1 METKK
6 SIISVMALLCST
18 LLYGQ
23 SNTGAFQTICEH
35 NRTFVNNAGDKTQED
50 VSDSICFTD
59 SITKDSAQAPTT
71 AYSDLSIEQL
81 EKLIKLYESYKQDK
95 RERRTLI
102 KQNNQQVLSYYN
114 GENHELSLANL
125 IDVIEEVGLNNQLFV
140 LAQAVLE
147 TGHFTSPVCKNYHNL
162 FGLYDS
168 KHKDYYR
175 FARWEDSVVGYQK
188 FIQYRYKG
196 GNYLKFLK
204 RIGYAED
211 PRYTTT
217 VAKIATQLYKRLFT
231 QEYYQDI
238 EQRKSYLE

>member
-6 SIISVMALLCST
+6 SILSVMALLCST
-18 LLYGQ
+18 IVFGQ
-23 SNTGAFQTICEH
+23 SINESFHTIMEHHRPIVINTKDNG
-35 NRTFVNNAGDKTQED
+35 QEE
-50 VSDSICFTD
+50 VFDSVAMKESLTV
-59 SITKDSAQAPTT
+59 DSAQVTNID
-71 AYSDLSIEQL
+71 YSDLSIEQL
-81 EKLIKLYESYKQDK
+81 EKLIVLYENYINKK
-95 RERRTLI
+95 RESSTLI
-102 KQNNQQVLSYYN
+102 RHDNQQVLSYYT
-114 GENHELSLANL
+114 GESHELTITNL
-125 IDVIEEVGLNNQLFV
+125 IDVIEEVGLSNQLFV

-175 FARWEDSVVGYQK
+175 FARWEDSVIGYQK

-196 GNYLKFLK
+196 GNYLQFLK

-231 QEYYQDI
+231 Q
-238 EQRKSYLE
+238 

>member
-1 METKK
+1 
-6 SIISVMALLCST
+6 MALLCST
-18 LLYGQ
+18 IVFGQ
-23 SNTGAFQTICEH
+23 SINESFHTIREH
-35 NRTFVNNAGDKTQED
+35 YRPIVNDTKDKGQED
-50 VSDSICFTD
+50 VLDSVAMKD
-59 SITKDSAQAPTT
+59 SMTVDSAQVMNTD
-71 AYSDLSIEQL
+71 YSDLSIEQL
-81 EKLIKLYESYKQDK
+81 EELIILYENYLHKK
-95 RERRTLI
+95 RESSTLI
-102 KQNNQQVLSYYN
+102 RHNNQQVLSYYT
-114 GENHELSLANL
+114 GDSQELTLANL
-125 IDVIEEVGLNNQLFV
+125 IDVIEEVGLSNQLFV

-175 FARWEDSVVGYQK
+175 FDRWEDSVVGYQK

-196 GNYLKFLK
+196 GNYLQFLK

-231 QEYYQDI
+231 
-238 EQRKSYLE
+238 K

>member
-1 METKK
+1 
-6 SIISVMALLCST
+6 MALLCST
-18 LLYGQ
+18 IVFGQ
-23 SNTGAFQTICEH
+23 SINESFHTIRAHCRPIVINTK
-35 NRTFVNNAGDKTQED
+35 DKGQED
-50 VSDSICFTD
+50 ALDSVAM
-59 SITKDSAQAPTT
+59 KDSMT
-71 AYSDLSIEQL
+71 ADSAHVMNTDYSSLSIEQL
-81 EKLIKLYESYKQDK
+81 EKLIILYENYLHKK
-95 RERRTLI
+95 RESSTLI
-102 KQNNQQVLSYYN
+102 EHNNQQVISYYT
-114 GENHELSLANL
+114 GESHELTLANL
-125 IDVIEEVGLNNQLFV
+125 IDVIEEVGLSNQLFV

-175 FARWEDSVVGYQK
+175 FARWEDSVIGYQK

-196 GNYLKFLK
+196 GNYLQFLK

-231 QEYYQDI
+231 Q
-238 EQRKSYLE
+238 

>member
-6 SIISVMALLCST
+6 SILSVMALLCST
-18 LLYGQ
+18 IVFGQ
-23 SNTGAFQTICEH
+23 SINESFHTIREHHRPIVINTK
-35 NRTFVNNAGDKTQED
+35 DKVQED
-50 VSDSICFTD
+50 ALGSVAM
-59 SITKDSAQAPTT
+59 KDSMT
-71 AYSDLSIEQL
+71 ADSSQVMNTDYSDLSIEQL
-81 EKLIKLYESYKQDK
+81 EKLIILYENYIHKK
-95 RERRTLI
+95 RESSTLI
-102 KQNNQQVLSYYN
+102 EHNNQQVISYYT
-114 GENHELSLANL
+114 GESHELTLTNL
-125 IDVIEEVGLNNQLFV
+125 IDVIEEVGLSNQLFV

-175 FARWEDSVVGYQK
+175 FDRWEDSVVGYQK

-196 GNYLKFLK
+196 GNYLQFLK

-217 VAKIATQLYKRLFT
+217 VAKIATKLYKRLFT
-231 QEYYQDI
+231 Q
-238 EQRKSYLE
+238 

>member
-1 METKK
+1 METRK
-6 SIISVMALLCST
+6 SILSVMALLCST
-18 LLYGQ
+18 IVFGQ
-23 SNTGAFQTICEH
+23 SINESFHTIMAHYRPIVINTKDKGQE
-35 NRTFVNNAGDKTQED
+35 NAL
-50 VSDSICFTD
+50 DSVAMKD
-59 SITKDSAQAPTT
+59 SMTADSAQVMNTD
-71 AYSDLSIEQL
+71 YSGLSIEQL
-81 EKLIKLYESYKQDK
+81 EKLIILYENYLHKK
-95 RERRTLI
+95 RESSTI
-102 KQNNQQVLSYYN
+102 IEHNNQQVISYYT
-114 GENHELSLANL
+114 GESHELTLANL
-125 IDVIEEVGLNNQLFV
+125 IDVIEEIGLSNQLFV

-175 FARWEDSVVGYQK
+175 FARWEDSVIGYQK

-196 GNYLKFLK
+196 GNYLQFLK

-231 QEYYQDI
+231 Q
-238 EQRKSYLE
+238 

>member
-6 SIISVMALLCST
+6 LILSVMALLCST
-18 LLYGQ
+18 IVFGQ
-23 SNTGAFQTICEH
+23 SINESFHTIMAHYRPIVINTKDKGQE
-35 NRTFVNNAGDKTQED
+35 NAL
-50 VSDSICFTD
+50 DSVAMKD
-59 SITKDSAQAPTT
+59 SMTADSAQVMNTD
-71 AYSDLSIEQL
+71 YSGLSIEQL
-81 EKLIKLYESYKQDK
+81 EKLIILYENYLHKK
-95 RERRTLI
+95 RESSTLI
-102 KQNNQQVLSYYN
+102 EHNNQQVISYYT
-114 GENHELSLANL
+114 GESHELTLANL
-125 IDVIEEVGLNNQLFV
+125 IDVIEEVGLSNQLFV

-196 GNYLKFLK
+196 GNYLQFLK

-231 QEYYQDI
+231 Q
-238 EQRKSYLE
+238 

>member
-1 METKK
+1 
-6 SIISVMALLCST
+6 MALLCST
-18 LLYGQ
+18 IVLGQ
-23 SNTGAFQTICEH
+23 SINESFHNIREHYRPIVNYTKDKGQELAF
-35 NRTFVNNAGDKTQED
+35 
-50 VSDSICFTD
+50 DSVAIKD
-59 SITKDSAQAPTT
+59 SMTVDSAQVMNTD
-71 AYSDLSIEQL
+71 YSDLSIEQL
-81 EKLIKLYESYKQDK
+81 EELIILYENYLHKK
-95 RERRTLI
+95 RESSTLI
-102 KQNNQQVLSYYN
+102 RHNNQQVLSYYT
-114 GENHELSLANL
+114 GDSQELTLANL
-125 IDVIEEVGLNNQLFV
+125 IDVIEEVGLSNQLFV

-175 FARWEDSVVGYQK
+175 FARWEDSVIGYQK

-196 GNYLKFLK
+196 GNYLQFLK

-231 QEYYQDI
+231 Q
-238 EQRKSYLE
+238 

>member
-6 SIISVMALLCST
+6 SILSVMALLCST
-18 LLYGQ
+18 IVFGQ
-23 SNTGAFQTICEH
+23 SINESFHTIMAH
-35 NRTFVNNAGDKTQED
+35 YRPIVIN
-50 VSDSICFTD
+50 
-59 SITKDSAQAPTT
+59 TKDKGQENALDSVAMKDSMTADSAHVMNTD
-71 AYSDLSIEQL
+71 YSSLSIEQL
-81 EKLIKLYESYKQDK
+81 EKLIILYENYIHKK
-95 RERRTLI
+95 RESSTLI
-102 KQNNQQVLSYYN
+102 EHNNQQVISYYT
-114 GENHELSLANL
+114 GESHELTLANL
-125 IDVIEEVGLNNQLFV
+125 IDVIEEVGLSNQLFV

-196 GNYLKFLK
+196 GNYLQFLK

-231 QEYYQDI
+231 Q
-238 EQRKSYLE
+238 

>member
-1 METKK
+1 
-6 SIISVMALLCST
+6 MALLCST
-18 LLYGQ
+18 IVLGQ
-23 SNTGAFQTICEH
+23 SINESFHTIREHYRPIVNDTKDKGQELAF
-35 NRTFVNNAGDKTQED
+35 
-50 VSDSICFTD
+50 DSVAIKD
-59 SITKDSAQAPTT
+59 SMTVDSAQVMNTD
-71 AYSDLSIEQL
+71 YSDLSIEKL
-81 EKLIKLYESYKQDK
+81 EELIILYENYLHKK
-95 RERRTLI
+95 RESSTLI
-102 KQNNQQVLSYYN
+102 RHNNQQVLSYYT
-114 GENHELSLANL
+114 GDSHELTFANL
-125 IDVIEEVGLNNQLFV
+125 IDVIEEVGLSNQLFV

-175 FARWEDSVVGYQK
+175 FARWEDSVIGYQK

-196 GNYLKFLK
+196 GNYLQFLK

-231 QEYYQDI
+231 Q
-238 EQRKSYLE
+238 

>member
-6 SIISVMALLCST
+6 SILSVMALLCST
-18 LLYGQ
+18 IVFGQ
-23 SNTGAFQTICEH
+23 SINESFHTIRAHCRPIVINTK
-35 NRTFVNNAGDKTQED
+35 DKGQED
-50 VSDSICFTD
+50 ALDSVAMKD
-59 SITKDSAQAPTT
+59 SMTADSAQVMNTD
-71 AYSDLSIEQL
+71 YSGLSIEQL
-81 EKLIKLYESYKQDK
+81 EKLIILYENYLHKK
-95 RERRTLI
+95 RESSTLI
-102 KQNNQQVLSYYN
+102 KQNNQQILRYYN
-114 GENHELSLANL
+114 GESHDLSLANL
-125 IDVIEEVGLNNQLFV
+125 IDVIEEVGLSNQLFV

-196 GNYLKFLK
+196 GNYLQFLK

-231 QEYYQDI
+231 Q
-238 EQRKSYLE
+238 

>member
-6 SIISVMALLCST
+6 SILSVMALLCST
-18 LLYGQ
+18 IVFGQ
-23 SNTGAFQTICEH
+23 SINESFHTIMAHYRPIVINTK
-35 NRTFVNNAGDKTQED
+35 DKVQED
-50 VSDSICFTD
+50 ALDSVAM
-59 SITKDSAQAPTT
+59 KDSMT
-71 AYSDLSIEQL
+71 ADSSQVMNTDYSDLSIEQL
-81 EKLIKLYESYKQDK
+81 EKLIILYENYLHKK
-95 RERRTLI
+95 RESSTLI
-102 KQNNQQVLSYYN
+102 EHNNQQVLSYYT
-114 GENHELSLANL
+114 GESHELTLANL
-125 IDVIEEVGLNNQLFV
+125 IDVIEEVGLSNQLFV

-196 GNYLKFLK
+196 GNYLQFLK
-204 RIGYAED
+204 RIGYAEE

-231 QEYYQDI
+231 Q
-238 EQRKSYLE
+238 

>member
-1 METKK
+1 
-6 SIISVMALLCST
+6 MALLCST
-18 LLYGQ
+18 IVFGQ
-23 SNTGAFQTICEH
+23 SINESFHTIIAH
-35 NRTFVNNAGDKTQED
+35 YRPIVIN
-50 VSDSICFTD
+50 
-59 SITKDSAQAPTT
+59 TKDKGQENALDSVAMKDSMTADSAHVMNTD
-71 AYSDLSIEQL
+71 YSSLSIEQL
-81 EKLIKLYESYKQDK
+81 EKLIILYENYLHKK
-95 RERRTLI
+95 RESSTLI
-102 KQNNQQVLSYYN
+102 EHNNQQVISYYT
-114 GENHELSLANL
+114 GESHELTLANL
-125 IDVIEEVGLNNQLFV
+125 IDVIEEVGLSNQLFV

-196 GNYLKFLK
+196 GNYLQFLK

-231 QEYYQDI
+231 Q
-238 EQRKSYLE
+238 

>member
-18 LLYGQ
+18 IVFGQ
-23 SNTGAFQTICEH
+23 SINESFHTIREH
-35 NRTFVNNAGDKTQED
+35 YRPIVNDTKDKGQED
-50 VSDSICFTD
+50 ALDSVVMKD
-59 SITKDSAQAPTT
+59 SMTVDSAQVMNTD
-71 AYSDLSIEQL
+71 YSDLSIEQL
-81 EKLIKLYESYKQDK
+81 EELIILYENYLHKK
-95 RERRTLI
+95 RESSTLI
-102 KQNNQQVLSYYN
+102 RHNNQQVLSYYT
-114 GENHELSLANL
+114 GDSHELTFANL
-125 IDVIEEVGLNNQLFV
+125 IDVIEEVGLSNQLFV

-196 GNYLKFLK
+196 GNYLQFLK

-231 QEYYQDI
+231 Q
-238 EQRKSYLE
+238 

>member
-6 SIISVMALLCST
+6 SIMSVMALLCST
-18 LLYGQ
+18 IVFGQ
-23 SNTGAFQTICEH
+23 SINESFHTIREH
-35 NRTFVNNAGDKTQED
+35 YRPIVNDTKDKGQED
-50 VSDSICFTD
+50 SLDSVAM
-59 SITKDSAQAPTT
+59 KDSMT
-71 AYSDLSIEQL
+71 ADSSQVMNTDYSDLSIEQL
-81 EKLIKLYESYKQDK
+81 EKLIILYENYIHKK
-95 RERRTLI
+95 RESSTLI
-102 KQNNQQVLSYYN
+102 EHNNQQVLSYYT
-114 GENHELSLANL
+114 GESHELTLTNL
-125 IDVIEEVGLNNQLFV
+125 IDVIEEVGLSNQLFV

-147 TGHFTSPVCKNYHNL
+147 TGHFTSTVCKNYHNL

-175 FARWEDSVVGYQK
+175 FARWEDSVIGYQK

-196 GNYLKFLK
+196 GNYLQFLK

-231 QEYYQDI
+231 Q
-238 EQRKSYLE
+238 

>member
-6 SIISVMALLCST
+6 SIMSVMALLCST
-18 LLYGQ
+18 IVLGQ
-23 SNTGAFQTICEH
+23 SINESFHTIREHYRQIVINTK
-35 NRTFVNNAGDKTQED
+35 DKGQED
-50 VSDSICFTD
+50 ALDSVAMKDTM
-59 SITKDSAQAPTT
+59 TVDSAQVMNTD
-71 AYSDLSIEQL
+71 YSDLSIEQL
-81 EKLIKLYESYKQDK
+81 EKLIILYENHLHKK
-95 RERRTLI
+95 RESSTLI
-102 KQNNQQVLSYYN
+102 RHNNQQVISYYT
-114 GENHELSLANL
+114 GEIHDLTLANL
-125 IDVIEEVGLNNQLFV
+125 IDVIEEVGLSNQLFV

-175 FARWEDSVVGYQK
+175 FARWEDSVIGYQK
-188 FIQYRYKG
+188 LIQYRYKG
-196 GNYLKFLK
+196 GNYLQFLK

-231 QEYYQDI
+231 QE
-238 EQRKSYLE
+238 

>member
-1 METKK
+1 METRK
-6 SIISVMALLCST
+6 SILSVMALLCST
-18 LLYGQ
+18 IVFGQ
-23 SNTGAFQTICEH
+23 SINESFHTIMAH
-35 NRTFVNNAGDKTQED
+35 YRPIVIN
-50 VSDSICFTD
+50 
-59 SITKDSAQAPTT
+59 TKDKGQENALDSVAMKDSMTADSAHVMNTD
-71 AYSDLSIEQL
+71 YSSLSIEQL
-81 EKLIKLYESYKQDK
+81 EKLIILYENYLHKK
-95 RERRTLI
+95 RESSTLI
-102 KQNNQQVLSYYN
+102 EHNNQQVISYYT
-114 GENHELSLANL
+114 GESHELTLANL
-125 IDVIEEVGLNNQLFV
+125 IDVIEEVGLSNQLFV

-196 GNYLKFLK
+196 GNYLQFLK

-231 QEYYQDI
+231 Q
-238 EQRKSYLE
+238 

>member
-1 METKK
+1 
-6 SIISVMALLCST
+6 MALLCST
-18 LLYGQ
+18 IVFGQ
-23 SNTGAFQTICEH
+23 SINESFHTIRAHCRPIVINTK
-35 NRTFVNNAGDKTQED
+35 DKGQED
-50 VSDSICFTD
+50 ALDSVAMKD
-59 SITKDSAQAPTT
+59 SMTADSAQVMNTD
-71 AYSDLSIEQL
+71 YSGLSIEQL
-81 EKLIKLYESYKQDK
+81 EKLIILYENYLHKK
-95 RERRTLI
+95 RESSTLI
-102 KQNNQQVLSYYN
+102 KHNNQQVISYYT
-114 GENHELSLANL
+114 GESHELTLANL
-125 IDVIEEVGLNNQLFV
+125 IDVIEEIGLSNQLFV

-175 FARWEDSVVGYQK
+175 FARWEDSVIGYQK

-196 GNYLKFLK
+196 GNYLQFLK

-231 QEYYQDI
+231 Q
-238 EQRKSYLE
+238 

>member
-1 METKK
+1 
-6 SIISVMALLCST
+6 MALLCST
-18 LLYGQ
+18 IVLGQ
-23 SNTGAFQTICEH
+23 SINESFHTIREYYRPLVINTKHKG
-35 NRTFVNNAGDKTQED
+35 QED
-50 VSDSICFTD
+50 ALDSVAIKD
-59 SITKDSAQAPTT
+59 SMTVDSAQVMNTD
-71 AYSDLSIEQL
+71 YSDLSIEQL
-81 EKLIKLYESYKQDK
+81 EKLIILYENYLHKK
-95 RERRTLI
+95 RESSTLI
-102 KQNNQQVLSYYN
+102 IHNNQQVLSYYT
-114 GENHELSLANL
+114 GDSHELTLTNL
-125 IDVIEEVGLNNQLFV
+125 IDVIEEVGLSNQLFV

-175 FARWEDSVVGYQK
+175 FDRWEDSVVGYQK

-196 GNYLKFLK
+196 GNYLQFLK

-231 QEYYQDI
+231 Q
-238 EQRKSYLE
+238 

>member
-6 SIISVMALLCST
+6 SILSVMALLCST
-18 LLYGQ
+18 IVFGQ
-23 SNTGAFQTICEH
+23 SINESFHTIREHYRPLVINTKDKGQE
-35 NRTFVNNAGDKTQED
+35 NAL
-50 VSDSICFTD
+50 DSVAMKD
-59 SITKDSAQAPTT
+59 SMTADSAQVMNTD
-71 AYSDLSIEQL
+71 YSDLSIEQL
-81 EKLIKLYESYKQDK
+81 EKLIILYENYIRKK
-95 RERRTLI
+95 RESSTLI
-102 KQNNQQVLSYYN
+102 EHNNQQVISYYT
-114 GENHELSLANL
+114 GERHELTLANL
-125 IDVIEEVGLNNQLFV
+125 MDVIEEVGLSNQLFV

-175 FARWEDSVVGYQK
+175 FDRWEDSVIGYQK

-196 GNYLKFLK
+196 GNYLQFLK

-231 QEYYQDI
+231 Q
-238 EQRKSYLE
+238 

>member
-6 SIISVMALLCST
+6 TILSFAALLCST
-18 LLYGQ
+18 FVFGQ
-23 SNTGAFQTICEH
+23 SNNESFHTIMEH
-35 NRTFVNNAGDKTQED
+35 NRHLIINAKDIEQEYMP
-50 VSDSICFTD
+50 DST
-59 SITKDSAQAPTT
+59 TEKDSMTVDSTQVMSAN
-71 AYSDLSIEQL
+71 YSDLSIEQL
-81 EKLIKLYESYKQDK
+81 EKLIILYENYIRKK
-95 RERRTLI
+95 RESNTLTND
-102 KQNNQQVLSYYN
+102 NNQQILKYYN
-114 GENHELSLANL
+114 GESHELTLANL
-125 IDVIEEVGLNNQLFV
+125 IDVIEEVGLSNQLFV

-175 FARWEDSVVGYQK
+175 FARWEDSVIGYQK

-196 GNYLKFLK
+196 GNYLQFLK

-231 QEYYQDI
+231 
-238 EQRKSYLE
+238 K

>member
-6 SIISVMALLCST
+6 SILSVMALLCST
-18 LLYGQ
+18 IVFGQ
-23 SNTGAFQTICEH
+23 SINESFHTIREHYRQIVINTK
-35 NRTFVNNAGDKTQED
+35 DKGQED
-50 VSDSICFTD
+50 ALDSVAMKDTM
-59 SITKDSAQAPTT
+59 TVDSAQVMNTD
-71 AYSDLSIEQL
+71 YSDLSIEQL
-81 EKLIKLYESYKQDK
+81 EKLIILYENHLHKK
-95 RERRTLI
+95 RESSTLI
-102 KQNNQQVLSYYN
+102 RHNNQQVISYYT
-114 GENHELSLANL
+114 GEIHDLTLANL
-125 IDVIEEVGLNNQLFV
+125 IDVIEEVGLSNQLFV

-175 FARWEDSVVGYQK
+175 FARWEDSVIGYQK
-188 FIQYRYKG
+188 LIQYRYKG
-196 GNYLKFLK
+196 GNYLQFLK

-231 QEYYQDI
+231 QE
-238 EQRKSYLE
+238 

>member
-1 METKK
+1 METRKT
-6 SIISVMALLCST
+6 ILSVMALLCST
-18 LLYGQ
+18 IVFGQ
-23 SNTGAFQTICEH
+23 SINESFHTIRAHCRPIVINTK
-35 NRTFVNNAGDKTQED
+35 DKGQED
-50 VSDSICFTD
+50 ALDSVAMKD
-59 SITKDSAQAPTT
+59 SMTADSAQVMNTD
-71 AYSDLSIEQL
+71 YSGLSIEQL
-81 EKLIKLYESYKQDK
+81 EKLIILYENYLHKK
-95 RERRTLI
+95 RESSTLI
-102 KQNNQQVLSYYN
+102 KQNNQQILRYYN
-114 GENHELSLANL
+114 GESHDLSLANL
-125 IDVIEEVGLNNQLFV
+125 IDVIEEVGLSNQLFV

-196 GNYLKFLK
+196 GNYLQFLK

-231 QEYYQDI
+231 Q
-238 EQRKSYLE
+238 

>member
-6 SIISVMALLCST
+6 SILSVMALLCST
-18 LLYGQ
+18 IVFGQ
-23 SNTGAFQTICEH
+23 SINESFHTIMAH
-35 NRTFVNNAGDKTQED
+35 YRPIVIN
-50 VSDSICFTD
+50 
-59 SITKDSAQAPTT
+59 TKDKGQENALDSVAMKDSMT
-71 AYSDLSIEQL
+71 ADSSQVMNTDYSDLSIEQL
-81 EKLIKLYESYKQDK
+81 EKLIILYENYIHKK
-95 RERRTLI
+95 RESSTLI
-102 KQNNQQVLSYYN
+102 EHNNQQVLSYYT
-114 GENHELSLANL
+114 GESHELTLTNL
-125 IDVIEEVGLNNQLFV
+125 IDVIEEVGLSNQLFV

-175 FARWEDSVVGYQK
+175 FARWEDSVIGYQK

-196 GNYLKFLK
+196 GNYLQFLK

-231 QEYYQDI
+231 Q
-238 EQRKSYLE
+238 

>member
-6 SIISVMALLCST
+6 SILSVMALLCST
-18 LLYGQ
+18 IVFGQ
-23 SNTGAFQTICEH
+23 SINESFHTIMAHYRPIVINTKDKGQE
-35 NRTFVNNAGDKTQED
+35 NALDSVAMKDSKTA
-50 VSDSICFTD
+50 
-59 SITKDSAQAPTT
+59 DSAQVMNTD
-71 AYSDLSIEQL
+71 YSGLSIEQL
-81 EKLIKLYESYKQDK
+81 EKLIILYENYINKK
-95 RERRTLI
+95 RGSSTLI
-102 KQNNQQVLSYYN
+102 EHNNQQVISYYT
-114 GENHELSLANL
+114 GESHELTLANL
-125 IDVIEEVGLNNQLFV
+125 IDVIEEVGLSNQLFV

-175 FARWEDSVVGYQK
+175 FARWEDSVIGYQK

-196 GNYLKFLK
+196 GNYLQFLK

-231 QEYYQDI
+231 Q
-238 EQRKSYLE
+238 

>member
-6 SIISVMALLCST
+6 SIISVMTLLCST

-23 SNTGAFQTICEH
+23 SNTGAFHTICEH
-35 NRTFVNNAGDKTQED
+35 NRTFVKNAEDKTRED
-50 VSDSICFTD
+50 VSDSICSTD
-59 SITKDSAQAPTT
+59 SNMIDSVQLSTT
-71 AYSDLSIEQL
+71 VYSGLSIEQL

-95 RERRTLI
+95 KERSTLMEH
-102 KQNNQQVLSYYN
+102 NNQQVLSYYT
-114 GENHELSLANL
+114 GESRELTLANL

-147 TGHFTSPVCKNYHNL
+147 TGHLSTPVCKNYHNL

-175 FARWEDSVVGYQK
+175 FARWEDSVVGYRK

-196 GNYLKFLK
+196 GNYLQFLK

-211 PRYTTT
+211 PRYTST

-231 QEYYQDI
+231 Q
-238 EQRKSYLE
+238 